1 VRFGHQTGRA
11 SNLSTLPLP
20 IASCHA
26 AGMRRQT
33 IPSRS
38 PSRFPLIQHRRG
50 RGVHRNGANED
61 SSDAHAAA
69 LSRLRTVDR
78 THSFALAC
86 PRPVHYPAM
95 PPAHR
100 RAAAACQLATAKP
113 KVASQEP
120 PGSFMTITVRA
131 AAGTAQAGSACSPA
145 SPLTRVPKGC
155 TITTPARANRRHQ
168 P

>member
-1 VRFGHQTGRA
+1 MRGW
-11 SNLSTLPLP
+11 LSTLPLP

-26 AGMRRQT
+26 AGMRRRT
-33 IPSRS
+33 IPSQL
-38 PSRFPLIQHRRG
+38 PFPVPPFQHRGG

-69 LSRLRTVDR
+69 LPRLRTVDR
-78 THSFALAC
+78 TRPFALAC

-100 RAAAACQLATAKP
+100 RAAAACQPATAKP

-131 AAGTAQAGSACSPA
+131 VAGTAQAGPATACPPA
-145 SPLTRVPKGC
+145 SPSIRVRKGR

>member
-1 VRFGHQTGRA
+1 M
-11 SNLSTLPLP
+11 LP
-20 IASCHA
+20 
-26 AGMRRQT
+26 GMRRRT

-38 PSRFPLIQHRRG
+38 PSRLPLIQHRRG

-69 LSRLRTVDR
+69 LPRLRTVDR

-100 RAAAACQLATAKP
+100 RTAAACQPATAKP
-113 KVASQEP
+113 KVASPEP

-131 AAGTAQAGSACSPA
+131 VAGTAQAGPATACPPA
-145 SPLTRVPKGC
+145 SPSTSVPKGC